1 MVVTNVFFTTG
12 HALFKLTTLKGR
24 AEAEAV
30 SKTGHFNKSQAS
42 SSLICDYGPINLID
56 WSL

>member
-1 MVVTNVFFTTG
+1 MVVINVCFFPTG

-30 SKTGHFNKSQAS
+30 SKTGHLNKSQAS
-42 SSLICDYGPINLID
+42 SSLIGVTMVL
-56 WSL
+56 